1 MGSYLA
7 YRLCQVLNLD
17 PRPILIAE
25 VIFSNIG
32 GTATAVGDPPNVII
46 ISNSLI
52 KSAVSRCKGQIN
64 EEDIIIVITCLLQNI
79 NFAEFTLHL
88 LLGVLF
94 TVVVAYAVLTAI
106 FYTSKSS
113 WPALRNLSLFSV
125 QNKDPPHIAE
135 LKREVAIWERTALRL
150 NVVSLEER
158 AVRDAI
164 LAKAMDVRNQ
174 LNQEVSTT
182 MHSSKDMWQ
191 KNLQELES
199 KYRISN
205 AILFIQSSVVLVVVI
220 LLFFLSHFIPNLELE
235 IGIV

>member
-1 MGSYLA
+1 M
-7 YRLCQVLNLD
+7 
-17 PRPILIAE
+17 
-25 VIFSNIG
+25 
-32 GTATAVGDPPNVII
+32 
-46 ISNSLI
+46 
-52 KSAVSRCKGQIN
+52 
-64 EEDIIIVITCLLQNI
+64 QNI

-94 TVVVAYAVLTAI
+94 TVVIAYLVLMGI
-106 FYTSKSS
+106 FYLSKSR

-135 LKREVAIWERTALRL
+135 LKREIAIWERTALRL

-174 LNQEVSTT
+174 LNQEVNIT
-182 MHSSKDMWQ
+182 MHSSKDLWQ
-191 KNLQELES
+191 KNLQELEN

-205 AILFIQSSVVLVVVI
+205 AILFIQSSIVLIIVI
-220 LLFFLSHFIPNLELE
+220 FLFFLSHFIPGLELE
-235 IGIV
+235 IGETDRLSTSLPTN